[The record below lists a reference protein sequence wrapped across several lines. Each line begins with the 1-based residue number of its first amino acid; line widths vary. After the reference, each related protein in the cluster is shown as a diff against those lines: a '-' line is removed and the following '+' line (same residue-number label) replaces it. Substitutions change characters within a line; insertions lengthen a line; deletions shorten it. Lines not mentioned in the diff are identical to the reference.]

1 MKHIKFTKMIKF
13 AATSLFSL
21 MLYSVF
27 NPSFAEQASE
37 SHGAGHVDMSDQA
50 TPVSH
55 DDAVFGPDP
64 EYSEQAYDPQAQIE
78 IYGGKRAVHTPRPM
92 LELGRPQYQEG
103 PLTRSI
109 SVVGERN
116 RLTPALSVFG
126 DFRVANVVNHEAGR
140 APGSH
145 GRGQL
150 AARLN
155 LDIDLKLTATERI
168 HAFVRP
174 LDKNGEFTRLEYSGS
189 DDGSTFSEFLLDG
202 NLETLFFEGDLGA
215 ILSGFSGKPSSFDL
229 PFAFGLMPLLFQ
241 NGVWLEDAFTGVAV
255 TIPARNSRVLDISNF
270 DITFFAG
277 FDEVSSQAILD
288 ENGKVAEDDVHV
300 YGIASF
306 FETLG
311 GYAEIDYAFID
322 GQDQFDDLDHHNL
335 SIAFTKRYKAVAST
349 SLRIIHTFGQDPI
362 GRAETAGGTLIQFE
376 SSLITSKPS
385 TFIPYMNLFAAFD
398 RPQSVARAN
407 SGILKNIGINF
418 ESDNLSGFPLLDDS
432 GQDVWGGA
440 IGIENLFALDQQLV
454 VEFATVQLMDQNN
467 PLGRAKGDQYA
478 LGIRYQ
484 RPLSKAW
491 IARFDAMK
499 GWRDNDLDVSGVRFE
514 MRRKF

>member
-1 MKHIKFTKMIKF
+1 MKYITITKMFKF
-13 AATSLFSL
+13 AATSVFGLMFST
-21 MLYSVF
+21 VF
-27 NPSFAEQASE
+27 NPGFSEEQSSA
-37 SHGAGHVDMSDQA
+37 HAADHVDMSDHA

-55 DDAVFGPDP
+55 DDAVFSPDP
-64 EYSEQAYDPQAQIE
+64 EFSEQAYDSQAQIE

-126 DFRVANVVNHEAGR
+126 DFRVANVVNHEPGR
-140 APGSH
+140 ASGSH
-145 GRGQL
+145 GRGQI

-174 LDKNGEFTRLEYSGS
+174 LDKNGEFTRLEYSGT
-189 DDGSTFSEFLLDG
+189 DDGSTSSELLLDG

-215 ILSGFSGKPSSFDL
+215 ILSGFTGKPSSFDM
-229 PFAFGLMPLLFQ
+229 PIAFGLMPLLFQ
-241 NGVWLEDAFTGVAV
+241 NGVWLEDAFTGVAI
-255 TIPARNSRVLDISNF
+255 TIPARNSRALDISNF

-277 FDEVSSQAILD
+277 FDEVSSQAMLG
-288 ENGKVAEDDVHV
+288 ENGKVAEDDVNV

-322 GQDQFDDLDHHNL
+322 GQDQFDDLDHHNISL
-335 SIAFTKRYKAVAST
+335 AFTKRYKSIAST

-362 GRAETAGGTLIQFE
+362 GRAETAGGTLVQFE

-440 IGIENLFALDQQLV
+440 IGVENLFALNQQLV
-454 VEFATVQLMDQNN
+454 VEFSSVQLMDEDN
-467 PLGRAKGDQYA
+467 PLGKALGDQYA
-478 LGIRYQ
+478 LGVRYQ

-499 GWRDNDLDVSGVRFE
+499 GWRDNQVDISGVRFE
-514 MRRKF
+514 IRRKF

>member
-1 MKHIKFTKMIKF
+1 MKYIKINKLFKF
-13 AATSLFSL
+13 AAISLSGL
-21 MLYSVF
+21 ILSTVL
-27 NPSFAEQASE
+27 NLGFAEQASG
-37 SHGAGHVDMSDQA
+37 SHTAVQVDMSEHA
-50 TPVSH
+50 NPVGY
-55 DDAVFGPDP
+55 DDSVFSPDP
-64 EYSEQAYDPQAQIE
+64 EYSEQAYDPTAQIE
-78 IYGGKRAVHTPRPM
+78 IYGSKRAVHTPRPM
-92 LELGRPQYQEG
+92 LELGRPQYQDG

-109 SVVGERN
+109 SLVGERN

-168 HAFVRP
+168 HAFIRP

-189 DDGSTFSEFLLDG
+189 DDGTTSSDFLLDG

-215 ILSGFSGKPSSFDL
+215 ILSGFTGKPSSFDL
-229 PFAFGLMPLLFQ
+229 PVAFGLMPLLFQ
-241 NGVWLEDAFTGVAV
+241 NGVWLEDAFTGIAF
-255 TIPARNSRVLDISNF
+255 TIPARNSRALDISNF

-288 ENGKVAEDDVHV
+288 ENGKVAQDDVHV
-300 YGIASF
+300 YGIGSF
-306 FETLG
+306 FEMLG
-311 GYAEIDYAFID
+311 GYAELDYAFID

-335 SIAFTKRYKAVAST
+335 SIAFTKRYKNFAST
-349 SLRIIHTFGQDPI
+349 SLRVVHVFGQNPI
-362 GRAETAGGTLIQFE
+362 GRAETAGGTLVQFE

-418 ESDNLSGFPLLDDS
+418 ESDNLTGFPLLDDT

-440 IGIENLFALDQQLV
+440 IGLNNLFALDQQLV
-454 VEFATVQLMDQNN
+454 IEFATVQLMDENN
-467 PLGRAKGDQYA
+467 PLGKAKGDQYA
-478 LGIRYQ
+478 LGVRYQ

-514 MRRKF
+514 IRRKF